1 MKLIPLL
8 LIVGMFAISG
18 WAQVGKY
25 EPYSAELVKKAEAGD
40 AKAQFDLGLC
50 YVRAD
55 GVNKDNKEFLKW
67 LTKSAEQG
75 YAPAQWNLGRC
86 YYYSMGIKKD
96 YEKAV
101 KWWTKAAEQGLPEA
115 KEAIEK
121 LKSK

>member
-1 MKLIPLL
+1 MLA
-8 LIVGMFAISG
+8 VSG
-18 WAQVGKY
+18 WAEDAKP
-25 EPYSAELVKKAEAGD
+25 ESYSAELVKKAEAGD

-86 YYYSMGIKKD
+86 YYYAMGIKKD

-101 KWWTKAAEQGLPEA
+101 KWWTKAAEQGLPQA